1 MNFNLPVLAPSILA
15 ADFTNLESDVKAAL
29 KGGANWIHCDIMDG
43 HFVPNISFGP
53 NVVKQLSKVAP
64 DAFIDSHLM
73 IENPDQ
79 YIDLF
84 VEAGSELISVH
95 YEVCNH
101 LHRTVQK
108 IKSHGIM
115 AGVAINPATSLHNI
129 EPVLGDIDMV
139 VLMSVNPGFGGQS
152 FIEDS
157 YDRLRELSDIRES
170 GEYGFLIQV
179 DGGVNLKNITKVA
192 KAGADI
198 LVAGSAVFSAKDIS
212 ARVNELQ
219 EKLSA

>member
-15 ADFTNLESDVKAAL
+15 ADFTNLESEVKAAL

-53 NVVKQLSKVAP
+53 NVVKQVSKIAP

-84 VEAGSELISVH
+84 VDAGSEMISVH
-95 YEVCNH
+95 FETCSH
-101 LHRTVQK
+101 LHRTIQH

-115 AGVAINPATSLHNI
+115 AGVAINPATSLYNI
-129 EPVLGDIDMV
+129 EPILADVDMV

-152 FIEDS
+152 FIESS
-157 YDRLRELSDIRES
+157 YSRLQELVDLRET
-170 GEYGFLIQV
+170 GEHGFLIQV
-179 DGGVNLKNITKVA
+179 DGGVNLKNISKVA
-192 KAGADI
+192 EAGADI
-198 LVAGSAVFSAKDIS
+198 LVAGSAVFSAKDVS
-212 ARVNELQ
+212 ARISELQ
-219 EKLSA
+219 EKLSS

>member
-15 ADFTNLESDVKAAL
+15 ADFTNLESDIKAAL
-29 KGGANWIHCDIMDG
+29 EGGANWIHCDIMDG

-53 NVVKQLSKVAP
+53 NIVKQVSKIAP

-79 YIDLF
+79 YIDAF

-101 LHRTVQK
+101 LHRTIQK
-108 IKSHGIM
+108 IKSHGVM
-115 AGVAINPATSLHNI
+115 AGVAVNPSTSLHNI
-129 EPVLGDIDMV
+129 EPILGDIDMV

-157 YDRLRELSDIRES
+157 YDRLRELTDIREA

-179 DGGVNLKNITKVA
+179 DGGVNLKNISKVA
-192 KAGADI
+192 EAGADV
-198 LVAGSAVFSAKDIS
+198 LVAGSAVFSAKDIP
-212 ARVNELQ
+212 ARVKELE
-219 EKLSA
+219 EKLS